1 MSGVGGPAFEAT
13 TASQLESSSKHASSS
28 SNSTT
33 SSTSTSSGA
42 SMRKAAAKLPSSPPP
57 PQQRLQPQPQW
68 LQLVMVEG
76 LPHIE
81 LELVSEG
88 QRRHTGL
95 FMIDSGEADW
105 GGLLWGCCG
114 LGLGCCEGWNEP
126 WSEGWD
132 GLLRI

>member
-1 MSGVGGPAFEAT
+1 MSGMGGPAPEAT
-13 TASQLESSSKHASSS
+13 TALQLESSSKHASSS
-28 SNSTT
+28 S
-33 SSTSTSSGA
+33 SSSDT
-42 SMRKAAAKLPSSPPP
+42 SMRNMAAKLPSPPPP
-57 PQQRLQPQPQW
+57 PQQRPQPQPQW

-126 WSEGWD
+126 WSEGWN